1 MTSRVVVFIDYENMH
16 RCASNEFAVGNGH
29 FWPWDLGNEL
39 VARRNADPTVPASE
53 RTQVRVYR
61 GVPDTRLQPRAN
73 AANQAQ
79 GAAWRAAV
87 PHVDALHLVNRPL
100 RYPPRWPN
108 GKEIRKRKA
117 STSRS
122 QSISYTSPTKEPSTW
137 RSSAHTTRTCH
148 QRSTSRPR
156 SRRSQSTSRLRPGVV
171 DAVSHSRTAPT
182 SPGATTSIETH
193 LIELAIRVR
202 THEAPDQN
210 RNVREDLRSPV

>member
-53 RTQVRVYR
+53 LTQVRVYR
-61 GVPDTRLQPRAN
+61 GVPDSRLQPRAN

-108 GKEIRKRKA
+108 GQGNPQEKGIDVALAVDLVHLAYQGAFDVAIVCSHDSDLSPALDVA
-117 STSRS
+117 SSVAAFPIHVEVASWGRRRR
-122 QSISYTSPTKEPSTW
+122 ISFTNRPNQPWCHHLHRDAFDRVSD
-137 RSSAHTTRTCH
+137 SSAY
-148 QRSTSRPR
+148 P
-156 SRRSQSTSRLRPGVV
+156 
-171 DAVSHSRTAPT
+171 
-182 SPGATTSIETH
+182 
-193 LIELAIRVR
+193 
-202 THEAPDQN
+202 
-210 RNVREDLRSPV
+210 